1 MFVHR
6 LVYLSQCFLWN
17 TGKWLPWTF
26 DFLQLSS
33 PNFKNL
39 FSVCPRWP
47 AITCMTSS
55 FIPGKNVSTLSVL
68 WYRFCR
74 LGTEILILYLITLRH
89 NYVFN
94 TRSPSF
100 MCSNLAII
108 DLRRSSLRL
117 RNLWTNW
124 SGLFNFQNI
133 FNINLLPL
141 PVCSLQLLLNCS

>member
-1 MFVHR
+1 MVLHR
-6 LVYLSQCFLWN
+6 LVYPSQCFSWN

-47 AITCMTSS
+47 AVTCMISS
-55 FIPGKNVSTLSVL
+55 FILGKNVSTLSVL

-74 LGTEILILYLITLRH
+74 LGTVKFILYLITLRH
-89 NYVFN
+89 NYVSN

-100 MCSNLAII
+100 MCSKLAII
-108 DLRRSSLRL
+108 DLRRPSP
-117 RNLWTNW
+117 NLWTNW
-124 SGLFNFQNI
+124 SGIFNFQNI
-133 FNINLLPL
+133 FNKKLLPL

>member
-6 LVYLSQCFLWN
+6 LVYLSQCFSWN

-89 NYVFN
+89 NYYTSWKNILFFSLLFAR
-94 TRSPSF
+94 TF
-100 MCSNLAII
+100 GL
-108 DLRRSSLRL
+108 DLILYSDQLRL
-117 RNLWTNW
+117 TME
-124 SGLFNFQNI
+124 FC
-133 FNINLLPL
+133 
-141 PVCSLQLLLNCS
+141 CSYQIIWAP